1 MGRPLRQAATKST
14 YADSDDVDN
23 GASIAVPKVGNRAH
37 HSKPSSKPS
46 SSGPSASRIAAQNKR
61 TVSPEFGLKSNKV
74 YKCLNSP
81 TYSISS
87 SGASVCCS
95 EHSESD
101 SDATF
106 DGFEPLTE
114 EDQETLTKLG
124 KLRTVEFGV
133 KKRKRLRSY
142 ICH

>member
-74 YKCLNSP
+74 YKRLNSP

-114 EDQETLTKLG
+114 EDQENLEQWNL
-124 KLRTVEFGV
+124 V
-133 KKRKRLRSY
+133 
-142 ICH
+142 